1 MASCGERDDIS
12 IAHRGERDQSPPEAK
27 KNVSKVQL
35 PCVGG
40 MAPQQLPV
48 EKERAKEECLKGQN
62 HQQDANLSE
71 DRLEG
76 VAQNSEDQW
85 RFYQLGYLQEFEEID
100 NANKAQ
106 PQPQAWHPLNLP
118 SHKEFDINWKEGE
131 EVNHVQG
138 ILEEQL
144 LVWAETKSHRELKS
158 KPEDTEKL
166 QMKQV
171 GSLVVKVFMAV
182 VRGFRIANR
191 GGVGSKELKLCLG
204 LLTEYDDNSN
214 DEQQR
219 NKRHALQREE
229 KAHVQLVQ
237 QTSITGPHCPTTT
250 PAPLPRAHYDPRIIF
265 LKSPCFAHMECTFS
279 FQT

>member
-1 MASCGERDDIS
+1 MANCGERDNIS
-12 IAHRGERDQSPPEAK
+12 VAHRSECDQSPPEAN
-27 KNVSKVQL
+27 KNVSEVQL

-40 MAPQQLPV
+40 MATQQLAI
-48 EKERAKEECLKGQN
+48 EKERAKEEGLKGQN
-62 HQQDANLSE
+62 HQQDANLSK

-76 VAQNSEDQW
+76 VAQNPENQW

-106 PQPQAWHPLNLP
+106 PKPQAWHSLNLP
-118 SHKEFDINWKEGE
+118 SHKEFNINWEERKE
-131 EVNHVQG
+131 VSHIQG

-171 GSLVVKVFMAV
+171 GSLVVIGFMV
-182 VRGFRIANR
+182 VMGDLRIANR
-191 GGVGSKELKLCLG
+191 GEVSSKELKLRLG

-219 NKRHALQREE
+219 SKSQALQWEE
-229 KAHVQLVQ
+229 KAHMQLVQ
-237 QTSITGPHCPTTT
+237 ETNI
-250 PAPLPRAHYDPRIIF
+250 A
-265 LKSPCFAHMECTFS
+265 
-279 FQT
+279 

>member
-1 MASCGERDDIS
+1 MASCEERDNIS
-12 IAHRGERDQSPPEAK
+12 IAHCSECDQSPPEAN

-35 PCVGG
+35 PCISGI
-40 MAPQQLPV
+40 ATQQLPI
-48 EKERAKEECLKGQN
+48 EKERAKEEGLKGQN

-76 VAQNSEDQW
+76 VAQDLEDQW
-85 RFYQLGYLQEFEEID
+85 CFYQLGYLQEFEEID
-100 NANKAQ
+100 DANKAQ
-106 PQPQAWHPLNLP
+106 PQPQARHSLNLP
-118 SHKEFDINWKEGE
+118 SHKEFNINWEEGE
-131 EVNHVQG
+131 EVNHIQG

-171 GSLVVKVFMAV
+171 GSLVVIGLMV
-182 VRGFRIANR
+182 VVGDLRIAR
-191 GGVGSKELKLCLG
+191 VEVSSKELKLCLG

-219 NKRHALQREE
+219 NKSQTLQR
-229 KAHVQLVQ
+229 KKRTYTQLVQ
-237 QTSITGPHCPTTT
+237 QTHI
-250 PAPLPRAHYDPRIIF
+250 A
-265 LKSPCFAHMECTFS
+265 
-279 FQT
+279 